1 MTMRRFH
8 MGREE
13 GSSQNVNIRDDTK
26 SINDGDKVDKVNNSN
41 SVKKNTS
48 TGKRKFVFSFSFRI
62 RSKTYLKPLLA

>member
-41 SVKKNTS
+41 SVKK
-48 TGKRKFVFSFSFRI
+48 KHV
-62 RSKTYLKPLLA
+62 YW

>member
-1 MTMRRFH
+1 

-41 SVKKNTS
+41 SVKK
-48 TGKRKFVFSFSFRI
+48 KHV
-62 RSKTYLKPLLA
+62 YW